1 MAKWHHVA
9 AALGLAAS
17 LPWYAIAQENTGAPQ
32 PAEQDERVVLEADYV
47 YEVRDENKLVAEGN
61 VEALYQGRILRADK
75 IVYDRT
81 TEKVRA
87 SGNVIIIDETGSQ
100 FQPGRRLCN
109 RLFSAAGSG
118 RNGRRQ
124 FCDPAVKWRERAG
137 PGGVYRLPGLRRGQ
151 DTHLVR
157 PRPPGCP

>member
-100 FQPGRRLCN
+100 QFADEIEVNSNLEDGYAYEPEQMSALACPWR
-109 RLFSAAGSG
+109 FSEINFAMHM
-118 RNGRRQ
+118 
-124 FCDPAVKWRERAG
+124 E
-137 PGGVYRLPGLRRGQ
+137 
-151 DTHLVR
+151 HLLEVQ
-157 PRPPGCP
+157 